1 MTKEV
6 KDLSQQIS
14 ESVVSYRRHL
24 HAHPELSFKEF
35 NTSAFIREKLD
46 LWGIQWKAAAGT
58 GVIALITGDI
68 VSDNCIALRA
78 DMDALPIVETNQFD
92 FISKNKGIMHACGHD
107 AHTASLLGTAYIL
120 QQLKSTIAGTIKLIF
135 QPGEEVLPGGAG
147 MMIEDGVLKDP
158 VPSIIIGQHV
168 APFVPA
174 GKVGIRKGKF
184 MASMD
189 EIFIKIS
196 GRGGHAAQPH
206 RNLDPV
212 MMAAQMLVSL
222 QQVVSRMADPAM
234 PSVLSFGKL
243 IANGAINIIPD
254 SVYIEGTFRTMNEE
268 WRDEAHKQI
277 KKIAVSIVEGLGG
290 ICKIDI
296 NKGYPNLINE
306 EATTASVERYAKEYL
321 GNENVIE
328 PSLWMAAEDFAR
340 YSQVIPS
347 CFYLLGTGNEQKN
360 TCISLHS
367 PGFNIDEDALT
378 LSTGLM
384 AHIAIRSLHNSVS
397 QNLSV

>member
-1 MTKEV
+1 MIKVV
-6 KDLSQQIS
+6 KDLSRQIS
-14 ESVVSYRRHL
+14 ESVISYRRHL

-35 NTSAFIREKLD
+35 ETSAFIKKNLD
-46 LWGIQWKAAAGT
+46 KWGIQWKAAAGT

-68 VSDNCIALRA
+68 ASDNCIALRA
-78 DMDALPIVETNQFD
+78 DMDALPIGETNQHD
-92 FISKNKGIMHACGHD
+92 FISRNKGVMHACGHD

-120 QQLKSTIAGTIKLIF
+120 HQLKSVISGTIKLIF
-135 QPGEEVLPGGAG
+135 QPAEEILPGGAG
-147 MMIEDGVLKDP
+147 IMIEEGVLQDP

-168 APFVPA
+168 APFVPV
-174 GKVGIRKGKF
+174 GKVAIRKGKF

-189 EIFIKIS
+189 EIFITIS
-196 GRGGHAAQPH
+196 GKGGHAAQPH

-212 MMAAQMLVSL
+212 MMTAQMLVSL

-290 ICKIDI
+290 ICKIEI
-296 NKGYPNLINE
+296 NKGYPNLTNE
-306 EATTASVERYAKEYL
+306 EAATTAVEGYAKEYL

-367 PGFNIDEDALT
+367 PGFDIDEDALT
-378 LSTGLM
+378 LSAGLM
-384 AHIAIRSLHNSVS
+384 AHIAIRSLHDLVS
-397 QNLSV
+397 QSLPD

>member
-1 MTKEV
+1 MTKEIQHLA
-6 KDLSQQIS
+6 KKIS
-14 ESVVSYRRHL
+14 ESVISYRRHL
-24 HAHPELSFKEF
+24 HADPELSFKEY
-35 NTSAFIREKLD
+35 NTSAFIKEKLD
-46 LWGIQWKAAAGT
+46 QWGIQWKPAAGT
-58 GVIALITGDI
+58 GVIALINGDI
-68 VSDNCIALRA
+68 DSDNCIALRA
-78 DMDALPIVETNQFD
+78 DMDALPIEETNQLD
-92 FISKNKGIMHACGHD
+92 YISKNKNVMHACGHD

-120 QQLKSTIAGTIKLIF
+120 QQLKSSLAGKIKLIF
-135 QPGEEVLPGGAG
+135 QPGEEILPGGAG
-147 MMIEDGVLKDP
+147 MMIEEGVLKDP

-168 APFVPA
+168 APFVPV
-174 GKVGIRKGKF
+174 GKVAIRKGKF

-189 EIFIKIS
+189 EIFITVS
-196 GRGGHAAQPH
+196 GKGGHAAQPH

-212 MMAAQMLVSL
+212 MMTAQMLVSL

-268 WRDEAHKQI
+268 WRTEAHKQI

-290 ICKIDI
+290 TCKIDI
-296 NKGYPNLINE
+296 SKGYPYLINE
-306 EATTASVERYAKEYL
+306 ESTSSSVETYAKEYL

-340 YSQVIPS
+340 YSQLIPS

-367 PGFNIDEDALT
+367 PAFNIDEDALT
-378 LSTGLM
+378 LSAGLM
-384 AHIAIRSLHNSVS
+384 AHIAIRSLHNAGS
-397 QNLSV
+397 QN